1 MTFSL
6 VNVGSGELER
16 YPDFFA
22 NVTQED
28 VERAEIVEDKIIQ
41 AKAVIE
47 LGFFALAEMIEEF
60 DRKQLYKARGFE
72 RFKDWVESP
81 QIEISWR
88 VAQDLIRIQREVVP
102 MLAQHSG
109 GQNLQELITQA
120 GVSKVRAL
128 LPLLSDPSTHDDF
141 AELIV
146 DAPDMTWRD
155 LREEVK
161 IRRGVSGD
169 IAEGHLAM
177 FNSFIKSEQGDF
189 YKVEITGSDGNNVD
203 VLGVLTVRKAWWTRW
218 ENRITQRQ

>member
-1 MTFSL
+1 M
-6 VNVGSGELER
+6 
-16 YPDFFA
+16 FA
-22 NVTQED
+22 DVTSED
-28 VERAEIVEDKIIQ
+28 VERAEVVEDKIIQ

-47 LGFFALAEMIEEF
+47 LGFFALAEMVEEF
-60 DRKQLYKARGFE
+60 DRKKLYKARGFE

-102 MLAQHSG
+102 MLAQHSD
-109 GQNLQELITQA
+109 GQNLQELITHA

-141 AELIV
+141 TELIV

-161 IRRGVSGD
+161 VRRGVSGSIED
-169 IAEGHLAM
+169 GHLAM
-177 FNSFIKSEQGDF
+177 FNSFIKSDQGDF
-189 YKVEITGSDGNNVD
+189 YKVEITGSDGNNMD
-203 VLGVLTVRKAWWTRW
+203 VLGTLMVRKAWWTRW
-218 ENRITQRQ
+218 ENRITERNK